1 MTNKNKKILK
11 KWKLKNKVST
21 NFFKIDDVKTQSF
34 VLNLFLTNSNNEIL
48 ETVNRFIKRKNLL
61 TQLEVV

>member
-1 MTNKNKKILK
+1 MTNKNKNILK

-34 VLNLFLTNSNNEIL
+34 ILNLFLTNSNNEIL
-48 ETVNRFIKRKNLL
+48 ETVNRFIKTKI
-61 TQLEVV
+61 

>member
-1 MTNKNKKILK
+1 MNNKNKNILK

-34 VLNLFLTNSNNEIL
+34 ILNLFLTNSNNEIL
-48 ETVNRFIKRKNLL
+48 ETVNRFIKTKI
-61 TQLEVV
+61 